1 MPNYIWENNQTIT
14 FTAITG
20 KTTGGAAFTCTA
32 VSSSALPVVLTSNTP
47 TICTVLGKVVTMA
60 GATGTASI
68 TANCAA
74 DHTWYAAPP
83 VTRTFAVT
91 TA

>member
-20 KTTGGAAFTCTA
+20 KDSTAAPFTATA
-32 VSSSALPVVLTSNTP
+32 TSSASLPIVFTSNTP
-47 TICTVLGKVVTMA
+47 TICTVVGNVVTMA

-68 TANCAA
+68 TAGCRG
-74 DHTWYAAPP
+74 DHTWYPAPP
-83 VTRTFAVT
+83 VTKTFTVS
-91 TA
+91 